1 MSLTA
6 TDTTAWLSYWPAS
19 TRAIPGGFLF
29 NVNSVMHFHHLSCY
43 LIIAYIKSPRC
54 WLSNCQGCT
63 VHTSYLVMIYSSY
76 HSHLTSTSS
85 LCFVLFSLLCVS
97 FSPSRYIA
105 STSMSMWTHTL
116 TQTAIFYSLHLW
128 LSPSFHHYPSRLVFN
143 VPVHQT
149 DQLAQQYHR
158 GLLMYEII
166 R

>member
-19 TRAIPGGFLF
+19 TRTIPGGFLF
-29 NVNSVMHFHHLSCY
+29 NVNGVKHFHHLSCY

-54 WLSNCQGCT
+54 WLSNYQGCT

-105 STSMSMWTHTL
+105 STSMSMWTHTQWPKQL
-116 TQTAIFYSLHLW
+116 YFLQLLLIT
-128 LSPSFHHYPSRLVFN
+128 SFHHYPTRLIFN
-143 VPVHQT
+143 VHVHLT
-149 DQLAQQYHR
+149 DQLAQQY
-158 GLLMYEII
+158 LQLSVAFTVLIT
-166 R
+166 